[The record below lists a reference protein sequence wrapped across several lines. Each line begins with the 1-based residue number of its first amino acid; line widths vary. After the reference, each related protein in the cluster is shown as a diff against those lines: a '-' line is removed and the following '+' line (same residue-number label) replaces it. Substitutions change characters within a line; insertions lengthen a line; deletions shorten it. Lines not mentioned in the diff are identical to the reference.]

1 MLIRTLSL
9 LVALLPF
16 SSFAHVVNVPL
27 SSQYSFLS
35 IDPVSAL
42 LLLIIAICYFR
53 GSRKISKR
61 VESKQKQYRRQM
73 RWFWS
78 GWLTLVIAL
87 ISPIDS
93 IGEELFSV
101 HMVQHEMLM
110 MIAAP
115 LLVLS
120 RPEQTILLGGRG
132 FLTPIVHSFTGRSP
146 RMLRFYRQLA
156 TPLWGWLIHFFG
168 LWLWHLP
175 FLLNA
180 SLTSSWVH
188 SLQHATFL
196 LIAWLFWYSIF
207 RLDKSNS
214 MSEVIS
220 LFTTGIHAS
229 LLGALLTFSPSIWY
243 SPYAHTTQQWG
254 LSPIE
259 DQQLGGLIMWMPA
272 GIVFIL
278 AALVTL
284 ARLLR
289 STNDSDG
296 RIGSTADIDEKEA
309 VETHQSSK

>member
-214 MSEVIS
+214 MSAVIS

>member
-1 MLIRTLSL
+1 MVIRLVCLLLSM
-9 LVALLPF
+9 VPYSAL
-16 SSFAHVVNVPL
+16 AHMVNVPL
-27 SSQYSFLS
+27 SSQYGFLA
-35 IDPVSAL
+35 IDPVSTL

-53 GSRKISKR
+53 GSRKIGKR
-61 VESKQKQYRRQM
+61 LVSKQQQYRRQK
-73 RWFWS
+73 RWFWG
-78 GWLTLVIAL
+78 GWLTLAIAL
-87 ISPIDS
+87 LSPIDT
-93 IGEELFSV
+93 IGEQLFSV

-120 RPEQTILLGGRG
+120 RPEQTIMLGGQG
-132 FLTPIVHSFTGRSP
+132 FLTPILHAFTGRSP
-146 RMLRFYRQLA
+146 RMLTFYRKLA
-156 TPLWGWLIHFFG
+156 SPVWGWLIHFFG

-180 SLTSSWVH
+180 SLTNSWVH

-196 LIAWLFWYSIF
+196 LIAWIFWYSIF

-214 MSEVIS
+214 MSAVIS

-272 GIVFIL
+272 GIIFIL

-289 STNDSDG
+289 ST
-296 RIGSTADIDEKEA
+296 TAKSGLHEGAEN
-309 VETHQSSK
+309 E

>member
-1 MLIRTLSL
+1 MRIRLLFLLIG
-9 LVALLPF
+9 LLPF
-16 SSFAHVVNVPL
+16 STLAHVVNVSL

-42 LLLIIAICYFR
+42 LLLIIAVCYFR
-53 GSRKISKR
+53 GSRKIGKR
-61 VESKQKQYRRQM
+61 IASKQQEYRRQV
-73 RWFWS
+73 RWFWF
-78 GWLTLVIAL
+78 GWLTLAIAL

-93 IGEELFSV
+93 IGEQLFSV

-120 RPEQTILLGGRG
+120 RPEQTILRGGQG
-132 FLTPIVHSFTGRSP
+132 FLTPIFHGLTGRSP

-196 LIAWLFWYSIF
+196 LIAWVFWYSVF

-214 MSEVIS
+214 MSAVIS

-272 GIVFIL
+272 GIVFIA

-289 STNDSDG
+289 SNTQGNQASH
-296 RIGSTADIDEKEA
+296 SN
-309 VETHQSSK
+309 QSNQ

>member
-196 LIAWLFWYSIF
+196 LIAWVFWYSIF

-214 MSEVIS
+214 MSAVIS

>member
-1 MLIRTLSL
+1 M
-9 LVALLPF
+9 
-16 SSFAHVVNVPL
+16 
-27 SSQYSFLS
+27 
-35 IDPVSAL
+35 
-42 LLLIIAICYFR
+42 
-53 GSRKISKR
+53 
-61 VESKQKQYRRQM
+61 
-73 RWFWS
+73 
-78 GWLTLVIAL
+78 IAL

-214 MSEVIS
+214 MSAVIS

>member
-1 MLIRTLSL
+1 MHIRMLFL
-9 LVALLPF
+9 LMGLLPF
-16 SSFAHVVNVPL
+16 SSVAHVVNVSL
-27 SSQYSFLS
+27 SSQHSFLS

-53 GSRKISKR
+53 GSRKIGKR
-61 VESKQKQYRRQM
+61 IASKQQEYRRQV
-73 RWFWS
+73 RWFWF
-78 GWLTLVIAL
+78 GWLTLAIAL

-93 IGEELFSV
+93 IGEQLFSV

-120 RPEQTILLGGRG
+120 RPEQTILRGGQG
-132 FLTPIVHSFTGRSP
+132 FLTPIFHGLTGRSP

-196 LIAWLFWYSIF
+196 LIAWVFWYSIF

-214 MSEVIS
+214 MSAVIS

-272 GIVFIL
+272 GIVFIA

-284 ARLLR
+284 AQLLR
-289 STNDSDG
+289 SNTQGGQANHSN
-296 RIGSTADIDEKEA
+296 
-309 VETHQSSK
+309 QSKQ